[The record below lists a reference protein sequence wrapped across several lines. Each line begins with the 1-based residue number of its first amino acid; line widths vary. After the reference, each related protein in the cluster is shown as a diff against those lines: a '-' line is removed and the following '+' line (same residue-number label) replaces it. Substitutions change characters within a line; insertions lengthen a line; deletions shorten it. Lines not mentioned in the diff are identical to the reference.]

1 MAYILEPK
9 PNPPETSSA
18 DTGSKE
24 LVKRLFKESI
34 RPYLKW
40 IILSLICMAGV
51 AAATAASAW
60 LMKPVINEVFV
71 AKNETLLLPISLAVI
86 FTFAVKGLSN
96 YGQSVSISYVGQRIV
111 TDTQHRLY
119 EHLIEMELG
128 FFQRSSTGS
137 LLSRFTVDINMM
149 RNAVSNAL
157 TGIGKDSLTLVFL
170 VGVMFYQDWL
180 LSLIAFFAFPI
191 AIFPIVNL
199 GKRIRAVTLDTQE
212 EYGIFTTVLEQTFQG
227 ARVVK
232 AYNSED
238 YEKARVRQIAERLF
252 GLVFKS
258 MRIRSLASPVME
270 TLGGLAVALV
280 IFYGGY
286 RVIGQSMA
294 PGSFFS
300 FITALLLAYE
310 PVKRLA
316 NLNATLQEG
325 LAGAERLFA
334 MLDLKPGIKEQPNAR
349 DLAIKNG
356 EIKLNNIAFSYVD
369 EQKVLNNISLNIPA
383 GKLVALVGPSGSGK
397 STILN
402 LIPRFFDVDAGN
414 ITIDGSELREITF
427 ASLRKNIGL
436 VSQEITLFDDTIK
449 ANISYGQPTASEEK
463 ITEAAKNALAHD
475 FIMEMPEGY
484 DTYVGEQGIKLS
496 GGQRQRLAIA
506 RAMLK
511 DAPIL
516 LLDEAT
522 SSLDAESESLIQQAL
537 FKLMKGR
544 TTLVIAHRLS
554 TIIDA
559 DLIYVVDKGEI
570 VESGDHNT
578 LIKNGGP
585 YSRLYSVQFGSQ
597 ELSKS
602 ATLSKE
608 IGRDGLDQQ

>member
-1 MAYILEPK
+1 MGYILEPK
-9 PNPPETSSA
+9 PNPLETDSA
-18 DTGSKE
+18 DASSTQ

-40 IILSLICMAGV
+40 IILSLICMTGV
-51 AAATAASAW
+51 AAATATSAW

-71 AKNETLLLPISLAVI
+71 AKNETLLFPISLAVI
-86 FTFAVKGLSN
+86 LTFAIKGLSN

-128 FFQRSSTGS
+128 FFHQSSTGS

-157 TGIGKDSLTLVFL
+157 TGIGKDFLTLVFL

-191 AIFPIVNL
+191 AIFPIVSL

-212 EYGIFTTVLEQTFQG
+212 EYGTFTTILEQTFQG

-258 MRIRSLASPVME
+258 MRIRSLASPLME

-286 RVIGQSMA
+286 RVIGESMD

-334 MLDLKPGIKEQPNAR
+334 LLDLKPGIKEHPNAR
-349 DLAIKNG
+349 ELDIKNG
-356 EIKLNNIAFSYVD
+356 EIQINNITFSYVD
-369 EQKVLNNISLNIPA
+369 EQIVLNNISLNIPA

-402 LIPRFFDVDAGN
+402 LIPRFFDVDTGN
-414 ITIDGSELREITF
+414 ISIDGSDLREVTF
-427 ASLRKNIGL
+427 ASLRKRIGL
-436 VSQEITLFDDTIK
+436 VSQEIALFDDTIK

-463 ITEAAKNALAHD
+463 IIEAAKNALAHD
-475 FIMEMPEGY
+475 FIMEMPKGY
-484 DTYVGEQGIKLS
+484 DTQVGEQGIKLS
-496 GGQRQRLAIA
+496 GGQRQRIAIA

-522 SSLDAESESLIQQAL
+522 SSLDAESENLIQQAL

-559 DLIYVVDKGEI
+559 DLIYVVDSGKI
-570 VESGDHNT
+570 LESGDHNT

-597 ELSKS
+597 ELSKLEI
-602 ATLSKE
+602 LSKE
-608 IGRDGLDQQ
+608 MGQGSLDQ

>member
-40 IILSLICMAGV
+40 IILSLICMTGV
-51 AAATAASAW
+51 AAATATSAW

-71 AKNETLLLPISLAVI
+71 AKNETLLFPISLAVI
-86 FTFAVKGLSN
+86 LTFAIKGLSN

-286 RVIGQSMA
+286 RVIGQSMD

-334 MLDLKPGIKEQPNAR
+334 MLDLKPGITEHPDAR
-349 DLAIKNG
+349 ELDIKNG
-356 EIKLNNIAFSYVD
+356 EIQINNITFSYID
-369 EQKVLNNISLNIPA
+369 EQTVLNNISVHIPA

>member
-1 MAYILEPK
+1 MGYILEPK
-9 PNPPETSSA
+9 PNPLETDSA
-18 DTGSKE
+18 DASSTQ

-40 IILSLICMAGV
+40 IILSLICMTGV
-51 AAATAASAW
+51 AAATATSAW

-71 AKNETLLLPISLAVI
+71 AKNETLLFPISLAVI
-86 FTFAVKGLSN
+86 LTFAIKGLSN

-128 FFQRSSTGS
+128 FFHQSSTGS

-157 TGIGKDSLTLVFL
+157 TGIGKDFLTLVFL

-191 AIFPIVNL
+191 AIFPIVSL

-212 EYGIFTTVLEQTFQG
+212 EYGTFTTILEQTFQG

-258 MRIRSLASPVME
+258 MRIRSLASPLME

-286 RVIGQSMA
+286 RVIGESMD

-334 MLDLKPGIKEQPNAR
+334 LLDLKPGIKEHPNAR
-349 DLAIKNG
+349 ELDIKNG
-356 EIKLNNIAFSYVD
+356 EIQINNITFSYVD
-369 EQKVLNNISLNIPA
+369 EQIVLNNISLNIPA

-402 LIPRFFDVDAGN
+402 LIPRFFDVDTGN
-414 ITIDGSELREITF
+414 ISIDGSDLREVTF
-427 ASLRKNIGL
+427 ASLRKRIGL
-436 VSQEITLFDDTIK
+436 VSQEIALFDDTIK

-463 ITEAAKNALAHD
+463 IIEAAKNALAHD
-475 FIMEMPEGY
+475 FIMKMPKGY
-484 DTYVGEQGIKLS
+484 DTQVGEQGIKLS
-496 GGQRQRLAIA
+496 GGQRQRIAIA

-522 SSLDAESESLIQQAL
+522 SSLDAESEKLIQQAL

-559 DLIYVVDKGEI
+559 DLIYVVDSGKI
-570 VESGDHNT
+570 LESGDHNT

-597 ELSKS
+597 ELSKLEI
-602 ATLSKE
+602 LSKE
-608 IGRDGLDQQ
+608 MGQGSLDQ

>member
-1 MAYILEPK
+1 MGYILEPK
-9 PNPPETSSA
+9 PNPLETDSA
-18 DTGSKE
+18 DAGSTQ

-40 IILSLICMAGV
+40 IILSLICMTGV
-51 AAATAASAW
+51 AAATATSAW

-71 AKNETLLLPISLAVI
+71 AKNETLLFPISLAVI
-86 FTFAVKGLSN
+86 LTFAIKGLSN

-128 FFQRSSTGS
+128 FFHRSSTGS

-157 TGIGKDSLTLVFL
+157 TGIGKDFLTLVFL

-191 AIFPIVNL
+191 AIFPIVSL

-212 EYGIFTTVLEQTFQG
+212 EYGTFTTILEQTFQG

-258 MRIRSLASPVME
+258 MRIRSLASPLME

-286 RVIGQSMA
+286 RVIGESMD

-334 MLDLKPGIKEQPNAR
+334 LLDLKPGIKEHPNAR
-349 DLAIKNG
+349 ELDIKNG
-356 EIKLNNIAFSYVD
+356 EIQINNITFSYVD
-369 EQKVLNNISLNIPA
+369 EQIVLNNISLNIPA

-402 LIPRFFDVDAGN
+402 LIPRFFDVDTGN
-414 ITIDGSELREITF
+414 ISIDGSDLREVTF
-427 ASLRKNIGL
+427 ASLRKRIGL
-436 VSQEITLFDDTIK
+436 VSQEIALFDDTIK

-463 ITEAAKNALAHD
+463 IIEAAKNALAHD
-475 FIMEMPEGY
+475 FIMEMPKGY
-484 DTYVGEQGIKLS
+484 DTQVGEQGIKLS
-496 GGQRQRLAIA
+496 GGQRQRIAIA

-522 SSLDAESESLIQQAL
+522 SSLDAESEKLIQQAL

-559 DLIYVVDKGEI
+559 DLIYVVDSGKI
-570 VESGDHNT
+570 LESGDHNT

-597 ELSKS
+597 ELSKLEI
-602 ATLSKE
+602 LSKE
-608 IGRDGLDQQ
+608 MGQGSLDQ

>member
-1 MAYILEPK
+1 MGYILEPK
-9 PNPPETSSA
+9 PNPLETDSA
-18 DTGSKE
+18 DAGSTQ

-40 IILSLICMAGV
+40 IILSLICMTGV
-51 AAATAASAW
+51 AAATATSAW

-71 AKNETLLLPISLAVI
+71 AKNETLLFPISLAVI
-86 FTFAVKGLSN
+86 LTFAIKGLSN

-128 FFQRSSTGS
+128 FFHQSSTGS

-157 TGIGKDSLTLVFL
+157 TGIGKDFLTLVFL

-191 AIFPIVNL
+191 AIFPIVSL

-212 EYGIFTTVLEQTFQG
+212 EYGTFTTILEQTFQG

-258 MRIRSLASPVME
+258 MRIRSLASPLME

-286 RVIGQSMA
+286 RVIGESMD

-334 MLDLKPGIKEQPNAR
+334 LLDLKPGIKEHPNAR
-349 DLAIKNG
+349 ELDIKNG
-356 EIKLNNIAFSYVD
+356 EIQINNITFSYVD
-369 EQKVLNNISLNIPA
+369 EQIVLNNISLNIPA

-402 LIPRFFDVDAGN
+402 LIPRFFDVDTGN
-414 ITIDGSELREITF
+414 ISIDGSDLREVTF
-427 ASLRKNIGL
+427 ASLRKRIGL
-436 VSQEITLFDDTIK
+436 VSQEIALFDDTIK

-463 ITEAAKNALAHD
+463 IIEAAKNALAHD
-475 FIMEMPEGY
+475 FIMEMPKGY
-484 DTYVGEQGIKLS
+484 DTQVGEQGIKLS
-496 GGQRQRLAIA
+496 GGQRQRIAIA

-522 SSLDAESESLIQQAL
+522 SSLDAESENLIQQAL

-559 DLIYVVDKGEI
+559 DLIYVVDSGKI
-570 VESGDHNT
+570 LESGDHNT

-597 ELSKS
+597 ELSKLEI
-602 ATLSKE
+602 LSKE
-608 IGRDGLDQQ
+608 MGQGSLDQ

>member
-1 MAYILEPK
+1 MGYILEPK
-9 PNPPETSSA
+9 PNPLETDSA
-18 DTGSKE
+18 DASSTQ

-40 IILSLICMAGV
+40 IILSLICMTGV
-51 AAATAASAW
+51 AAATATSAW

-71 AKNETLLLPISLAVI
+71 AKNETLLFPISLAVI
-86 FTFAVKGLSN
+86 LTFAIKGLSN

-128 FFQRSSTGS
+128 FFHQSSTGS

-157 TGIGKDSLTLVFL
+157 TGIGKDFLTLVFL

-191 AIFPIVNL
+191 AIFPIVSL

-212 EYGIFTTVLEQTFQG
+212 EYGTFTTILEQTFQG

-258 MRIRSLASPVME
+258 MRIRSLASPLME

-286 RVIGQSMA
+286 RVIGESMD

-334 MLDLKPGIKEQPNAR
+334 LLDLKPGIKEHPNAR
-349 DLAIKNG
+349 ELDIKNG
-356 EIKLNNIAFSYVD
+356 EIQINNITFSYVD
-369 EQKVLNNISLNIPA
+369 EQIVLNNISLNIPA

-402 LIPRFFDVDAGN
+402 LIPRFFDVDTGN
-414 ITIDGSELREITF
+414 ISIDGSDLREVTF
-427 ASLRKNIGL
+427 ASLRKRIGL
-436 VSQEITLFDDTIK
+436 VSQEIALFDDTIK

-463 ITEAAKNALAHD
+463 IIEAAKNALAHD
-475 FIMEMPEGY
+475 FIMEMPKGY
-484 DTYVGEQGIKLS
+484 DPQVGEQGIKLS
-496 GGQRQRLAIA
+496 GGQRQRIAIA

-522 SSLDAESESLIQQAL
+522 SSLDAESENLIQQAL

-559 DLIYVVDKGEI
+559 DLIYVVDSGKI
-570 VESGDHNT
+570 LESGDHNT

-597 ELSKS
+597 ELSKLEI
-602 ATLSKE
+602 LSKE
-608 IGRDGLDQQ
+608 MGQGSLDQ

>member
-1 MAYILEPK
+1 MGYILEPK
-9 PNPPETSSA
+9 PNPIETNSV
-18 DTGSKE
+18 DTGSTQ

-40 IILSLICMAGV
+40 IILSLICMTGV
-51 AAATAASAW
+51 AAATATSAW

-71 AKNETLLLPISLAVI
+71 AKNETLLFPISLAVI
-86 FTFAVKGLSN
+86 LTFAIKGLSN

-128 FFQRSSTGS
+128 FFHRSSTGS

-157 TGIGKDSLTLVFL
+157 TGIGKDFLTLVFL

-180 LSLIAFFAFPI
+180 LSLIAFFAFPV
-191 AIFPIVNL
+191 AIFPIVSL

-212 EYGIFTTVLEQTFQG
+212 EYGTFTTVLEQTFQG

-252 GLVFKS
+252 SLVFKS
-258 MRIRSLASPVME
+258 MRIRSLASPLME

-286 RVIGQSMA
+286 RVIGESMD

-325 LAGAERLFA
+325 LAGAERLFS
-334 MLDLKPGIKEQPNAR
+334 MLDLKPGITEHPDAR
-349 DLAIKNG
+349 ELDIKNG
-356 EIKLNNIAFSYVD
+356 EIQINNITFSYVD
-369 EQKVLNNISLNIPA
+369 EQTVLNNISVHIPA

-402 LIPRFFDVDAGN
+402 LIPRFFDVDTGH
-414 ITIDGSELREITF
+414 ITIDGSDLREVTF
-427 ASLRKNIGL
+427 ASLRKRIGL
-436 VSQEITLFDDTIK
+436 VSQEIALFDDTIK
-449 ANISYGQPTASEEK
+449 ANISYGQPTASEEE

-475 FIMEMPEGY
+475 FIMEMPKGY
-484 DTYVGEQGIKLS
+484 DTHVGEQGIKLS

-522 SSLDAESESLIQQAL
+522 SSLDAESEKLIQQAL

-559 DLIYVVDKGEI
+559 DLIYVVDSGKI
-570 VESGDHNT
+570 LESGDHNT
-578 LIKNGGP
+578 LINNGGP

-597 ELSKS
+597 ELSKPEI
-602 ATLSKE
+602 LSKE
-608 IGRDGLDQQ
+608 IGQGGIDQ

>member
-1 MAYILEPK
+1 
-9 PNPPETSSA
+9 
-18 DTGSKE
+18 
-24 LVKRLFKESI
+24 
-34 RPYLKW
+34 
-40 IILSLICMAGV
+40 
-51 AAATAASAW
+51 
-60 LMKPVINEVFV
+60 
-71 AKNETLLLPISLAVI
+71 
-86 FTFAVKGLSN
+86 
-96 YGQSVSISYVGQRIV
+96 
-111 TDTQHRLY
+111 
-119 EHLIEMELG
+119 
-128 FFQRSSTGS
+128 
-137 LLSRFTVDINMM
+137 
-149 RNAVSNAL
+149 
-157 TGIGKDSLTLVFL
+157 
-170 VGVMFYQDWL
+170 MFYQDWL

-286 RVIGQSMA
+286 RVIGQSMD

-369 EQKVLNNISLNIPA
+369 EQKVLNDISLNIPA

-585 YSRLYSVQFGSQ
+585 YSRLYSVQFSSQ

-602 ATLSKE
+602 TTLSKE
-608 IGRDGLDQQ
+608 IGRDSLDQ

>member
-9 PNPPETSSA
+9 PNPLETSSA

-71 AKNETLLLPISLAVI
+71 AKNETLLFPISLAVI
-86 FTFAVKGLSN
+86 FTFVVKGLSN

-157 TGIGKDSLTLVFL
+157 TGIGKDTLTLVFL

-286 RVIGQSMA
+286 RVIGQSMD

-414 ITIDGSELREITF
+414 ITIDGSELRELTF

>member
-9 PNPPETSSA
+9 PNPLETSSA

-40 IILSLICMAGV
+40 IILSLIFMAGV

-212 EYGIFTTVLEQTFQG
+212 EYGIFTTMLEQTFQG

-286 RVIGQSMA
+286 RVIGQSMD

-325 LAGAERLFA
+325 LAGAERLFT

-585 YSRLYSVQFGSQ
+585 YSRLYSVQFGNQ

>member
-1 MAYILEPK
+1 MGYILEPK
-9 PNPPETSSA
+9 PNPLETSSA

-40 IILSLICMAGV
+40 IIVSLICMAGV
-51 AAATAASAW
+51 AAATATSAW
-60 LMKPVINEVFV
+60 IMKPVINEVFV
-71 AKNETLLLPISLAVI
+71 AKNETLLFPISLAVI
-86 FTFAVKGLSN
+86 LTFAIKGLSN

-128 FFQRSSTGS
+128 FFHRSSTGS

-157 TGIGKDSLTLVFL
+157 TGIGKDFLTLVFL

-191 AIFPIVNL
+191 AIFPIVKL

-212 EYGIFTTVLEQTFQG
+212 EYGTFTTVLEQTFQG

-258 MRIRSLASPVME
+258 MKIRSLASPLME

-286 RVIGQSMA
+286 RVIGQSMD

-325 LAGAERLFA
+325 LAGAERLFV
-334 MLDLKPGIKEQPNAR
+334 MLDLKPSIKENPNAR

-356 EIKLNNIAFSYVD
+356 EIQLKNITFSYVD
-369 EQKVLNNISLNIPA
+369 EQTVLNNISVNIPA

-414 ITIDGSELREITF
+414 ITIDGSDLREVTF
-427 ASLRKNIGL
+427 ASLRKRIGL
-436 VSQEITLFDDTIK
+436 VSQEIALFDDTIK
-449 ANISYGQPTASEEK
+449 ANISYGQPAASEEK
-463 ITEAAKNALAHD
+463 ITEAAKKALAHD
-475 FIMEMPEGY
+475 FIMEMPQGY

-585 YSRLYSVQFGSQ
+585 YSRLYSVQFGGQ
-597 ELSKS
+597 ELSKPE
-602 ATLSKE
+602 TLSKE
-608 IGRDGLDQQ
+608 IGRGSLDQ

>member
-1 MAYILEPK
+1 MAYILQPK

-71 AKNETLLLPISLAVI
+71 AKNETLLFPISLAVI

-286 RVIGQSMA
+286 RVIGQSMD

-356 EIKLNNIAFSYVD
+356 EINLNNIAFSYVD

-414 ITIDGSELREITF
+414 ITIDGYELREITF

>member
-1 MAYILEPK
+1 MGYILEPK
-9 PNPPETSSA
+9 PNPLETDSA
-18 DTGSKE
+18 DASSTQ

-40 IILSLICMAGV
+40 IILSLICMTGV
-51 AAATAASAW
+51 AAATATSAW

-71 AKNETLLLPISLAVI
+71 AKNETLLFPISLAVI
-86 FTFAVKGLSN
+86 LTFAIKGLSN

-128 FFQRSSTGS
+128 FFHQSSTGS

-157 TGIGKDSLTLVFL
+157 TGIGKDFLTLVFL

-191 AIFPIVNL
+191 AIFPIVSL

-212 EYGIFTTVLEQTFQG
+212 EYGTFTTILEQTFQG

-258 MRIRSLASPVME
+258 MRIRSLASPLME

-286 RVIGQSMA
+286 RVIGESMD

-334 MLDLKPGIKEQPNAR
+334 LLDLKPGIKEHPNAR
-349 DLAIKNG
+349 ELDIKNG
-356 EIKLNNIAFSYVD
+356 EIQINNITFSYVD
-369 EQKVLNNISLNIPA
+369 EQIVLNNISLNIPA

-402 LIPRFFDVDAGN
+402 LIPRFFDVDTGN
-414 ITIDGSELREITF
+414 ISIDGSDLREVTF
-427 ASLRKNIGL
+427 ASLRKRIGL
-436 VSQEITLFDDTIK
+436 VSQEIALFDDTIK

-463 ITEAAKNALAHD
+463 IIEAAKNALAHD
-475 FIMEMPEGY
+475 FIMKMPKGY
-484 DTYVGEQGIKLS
+484 DTQVGEQGIKLS
-496 GGQRQRLAIA
+496 GGQRQRIAIA

-522 SSLDAESESLIQQAL
+522 SSLDAESENLIQQAL

-559 DLIYVVDKGEI
+559 DLIYVVDSGKI
-570 VESGDHNT
+570 LESGDHNT

-597 ELSKS
+597 ELSKLEI
-602 ATLSKE
+602 LSKE
-608 IGRDGLDQQ
+608 MGQGSLDQ

>member
-1 MAYILEPK
+1 MGYILEPK
-9 PNPPETSSA
+9 PNPLETDSA
-18 DTGSKE
+18 DASSTQ

-40 IILSLICMAGV
+40 IILSLICMTGV
-51 AAATAASAW
+51 AAATATSAW

-71 AKNETLLLPISLAVI
+71 AKNETLLFPISLAVI
-86 FTFAVKGLSN
+86 LTFAIKGLSN

-128 FFQRSSTGS
+128 FFHRSSTGS

-157 TGIGKDSLTLVFL
+157 TGIGKDFLTLVFL

-191 AIFPIVNL
+191 AIFPIVSL

-212 EYGIFTTVLEQTFQG
+212 EYGTFTTILEQTFQG

-258 MRIRSLASPVME
+258 MRIRSLASPLME

-286 RVIGQSMA
+286 RVIGESMD

-334 MLDLKPGIKEQPNAR
+334 LLDLKPGIKEHPNAR
-349 DLAIKNG
+349 ELDIKNG
-356 EIKLNNIAFSYVD
+356 EIQINNITFSYVD
-369 EQKVLNNISLNIPA
+369 EQIVLNNISLNIPA

-402 LIPRFFDVDAGN
+402 LIPRFFDVDTGN
-414 ITIDGSELREITF
+414 ISIDGSDLREVTF
-427 ASLRKNIGL
+427 ASLRKRIGL
-436 VSQEITLFDDTIK
+436 VSQEIALFDDTIK

-463 ITEAAKNALAHD
+463 IIEAAKNALAHD
-475 FIMEMPEGY
+475 FIMEMPKGY
-484 DTYVGEQGIKLS
+484 DTQVGEQGIKLS
-496 GGQRQRLAIA
+496 GGQRQRIAIA

-522 SSLDAESESLIQQAL
+522 SSLDAESENLIQQAL

-559 DLIYVVDKGEI
+559 DLIYVVDSGKI
-570 VESGDHNT
+570 LESGDHNT

-597 ELSKS
+597 ELSKLEI
-602 ATLSKE
+602 LSKE
-608 IGRDGLDQQ
+608 MGQGSLDQ

>member
-1 MAYILEPK
+1 
-9 PNPPETSSA
+9 
-18 DTGSKE
+18 
-24 LVKRLFKESI
+24 
-34 RPYLKW
+34 
-40 IILSLICMAGV
+40 MAGV

-71 AKNETLLLPISLAVI
+71 AKNETLLFPISLAVI
-86 FTFAVKGLSN
+86 FTFVVKGLSN

-286 RVIGQSMA
+286 RVIGQSMD

>member
-1 MAYILEPK
+1 MGYILEPK
-9 PNPPETSSA
+9 PNPLETDSA
-18 DTGSKE
+18 DASSTQ

-40 IILSLICMAGV
+40 IILSLICMTGV
-51 AAATAASAW
+51 AAATATSAW

-71 AKNETLLLPISLAVI
+71 AKNETLLFPISLAVI
-86 FTFAVKGLSN
+86 LTFAIKGLSN

-128 FFQRSSTGS
+128 FFHQSSTGS

-157 TGIGKDSLTLVFL
+157 TGIGKDFLTLVFL

-191 AIFPIVNL
+191 AIFPIVSL

-212 EYGIFTTVLEQTFQG
+212 EYGTFTTILEQTFQG

-258 MRIRSLASPVME
+258 MRIRSLASPLME

-286 RVIGQSMA
+286 RVIGESMD

-334 MLDLKPGIKEQPNAR
+334 LLDLKPGIKEHPNAR
-349 DLAIKNG
+349 ELDIKNG
-356 EIKLNNIAFSYVD
+356 EIQINNITFSYVD
-369 EQKVLNNISLNIPA
+369 EQIVLNNISLNIPA

-402 LIPRFFDVDAGN
+402 LIPRFFDVDTGN
-414 ITIDGSELREITF
+414 ISIDGSDLREVTF
-427 ASLRKNIGL
+427 ASLRKRIGL
-436 VSQEITLFDDTIK
+436 VSQEIALFDDTIK

-463 ITEAAKNALAHD
+463 IIEAAKNALAHD
-475 FIMEMPEGY
+475 FIMEMPKGY
-484 DTYVGEQGIKLS
+484 DTQVGEQGIKLS
-496 GGQRQRLAIA
+496 GGQRQRIAIA

-522 SSLDAESESLIQQAL
+522 SSLDAESEKLIQQAL

-559 DLIYVVDKGEI
+559 DLIYVVDSGKI
-570 VESGDHNT
+570 LESGDHNT

-597 ELSKS
+597 ELSKLEI
-602 ATLSKE
+602 LSKE
-608 IGRDGLDQQ
+608 MGQGSLDQ

>member
-1 MAYILEPK
+1 MGYILEPK
-9 PNPPETSSA
+9 PNPLETNSANTSSMQ
-18 DTGSKE
+18 
-24 LVKRLFKESI
+24 LVKRLFRESI

-40 IILSLICMAGV
+40 IILSLICMTGV
-51 AAATAASAW
+51 AAATATSAW

-86 FTFAVKGLSN
+86 LTFAIKGLSN

-128 FFQRSSTGS
+128 FFHRSSTGS

-157 TGIGKDSLTLVFL
+157 TGIGKDFLTLVFL

-180 LSLIAFFAFPI
+180 LSLIAFFVFPI
-191 AIFPIVNL
+191 AIFPIVSL

-212 EYGIFTTVLEQTFQG
+212 EYGTFTTVLEQTFQG

-238 YEKARVRQIAERLF
+238 YEKARVKQIAERLF
-252 GLVFKS
+252 SLVFKS
-258 MRIRSLASPVME
+258 MRIRSLASPLME

-286 RVIGQSMA
+286 RVIGQSMD

-334 MLDLKPGIKEQPNAR
+334 ILDLKPGIKEHPDAR
-349 DLAIKNG
+349 ELDIKNG
-356 EIKLNNIAFSYVD
+356 EIQISNITFSYVD
-369 EQKVLNNISLNIPA
+369 EQTVLNNISVNIPA

-414 ITIDGSELREITF
+414 ITIDGSDLREVSF
-427 ASLRKNIGL
+427 ASLRKRIGL
-436 VSQEITLFDDTIK
+436 VSQEIALFDDTIK
-449 ANISYGQPTASEEK
+449 ANISYGQPTASEEE
-463 ITEAAKNALAHD
+463 ITAAAKNALAHD
-475 FIMEMPEGY
+475 FIMEMPQGY
-484 DTYVGEQGIKLS
+484 DTHVGEQGIKLS

-522 SSLDAESESLIQQAL
+522 SSLDAESENLIQQAL

-559 DLIYVVDKGEI
+559 DLIYVVDSGEI

-597 ELSKS
+597 ELSKPEI
-602 ATLSKE
+602 LSKE
-608 IGRDGLDQQ
+608 IGESSLDQQ

>member
-1 MAYILEPK
+1 MGYILEPK
-9 PNPPETSSA
+9 PNPIETNSA
-18 DTGSKE
+18 DTGSTQ

-51 AAATAASAW
+51 AAATATSAW

-71 AKNETLLLPISLAVI
+71 AKNEALLFPISLAVI
-86 FTFAVKGLSN
+86 FTFAIKGLSN

-128 FFQRSSTGS
+128 FFHQSSTGS

-157 TGIGKDSLTLVFL
+157 TGIGKDFLTLVFL

-191 AIFPIVNL
+191 AIFPIVKL

-212 EYGIFTTVLEQTFQG
+212 EYGTFTTVLEQTFQG

-238 YEKARVRQIAERLF
+238 YEKARVREIAERLF

-258 MRIRSLASPVME
+258 MRIRSLASPLME

-286 RVIGQSMA
+286 RVIGQSMD

-334 MLDLKPGIKEQPNAR
+334 MLDLKPGIKEDPNAR
-349 DLAIKNG
+349 DLTIKNG
-356 EIKLNNIAFSYVD
+356 GIQLKNITFSYVD
-369 EQKVLNNISLNIPA
+369 EQTVLNNISVNIPA

-402 LIPRFFDVDAGN
+402 LIPRFFDVDDGN
-414 ITIDGSELREITF
+414 ITIDGSDLREVTF
-427 ASLRKNIGL
+427 ASLRKRIGL
-436 VSQEITLFDDTIK
+436 VSQEIALFDDTIK
-449 ANISYGQPTASEEK
+449 ANISYGQPTAPEEK

-475 FIMEMPEGY
+475 FIMEMPQGY

-602 ATLSKE
+602 ETLSKE
-608 IGRDGLDQQ
+608 IGRGGLDQ